1 MTKQPR
7 YSKDHPVVAFFALLL
22 FFVFLDFYMSALP
35 SANKLSQYIAV
46 IKTLNG
52 FLPEG
57 QKYYVLAMGY
67 LEDAISKAQALGVK
81 DPLAFIV
88 RGGDWKLLVL
98 SWASKYVLTFGAV
111 YGFLYKVGF
120 FWVLAPF
127 ILGGLFIVK
136 NSARFLPYLMWLK
149 AFWLAPIKDMQVIR
163 LILLH
168 LANPVPASITHHNPR
183 EGGLLDHSLRVA
195 RIALEIGSSLD
206 RKALVLAALLHDIG
220 KIRLYRREKVQKV
233 SAPSPIVVKP
243 EKKKPTE
250 RWVSLEVNQ
259 KVANMVTIREIS
271 KRFGISLPQEVWA
284 VIAEADRKAVKE
296 ELRQGLY
303 NVGKYVKEV
312 LAELEYVKPKKDG
325 WRVGNYVFVL
335 AHAFNRRLT
344 LKLLRDDPTLPLD
357 PEPTAVGV
365 HVVAYSLS
373 ADRSVPLVWEYK
385 GKRADS
391 LGLFDVK
398 VRGTLFKAVYCFD
411 LTKINLDVPQMIKED
426 ELEVIER
433 GDQPEGEEAYNSEDA
448 QGSGVSDL
456 ASSVEGVGAGGKSLQ
471 GEGGT

>member
-1 MTKQPR
+1 MTKHPR

-22 FFVFLDFYMSALP
+22 FFVFLDFYMSAIP

-81 DPLAFIV
+81 DPLAFVV
-88 RGGDWKLLVL
+88 RGGDLKVLVL

-120 FWVLAPF
+120 FWVLVPF

-136 NSARFLPYLMWLK
+136 NSSRFLPYLMWVK
-149 AFWLAPIKDMQVIR
+149 AFWLAPIKDLQVIR

-195 RIALEIGSSLD
+195 RIALEIGSTLD

-220 KIRLYRREKVQKV
+220 KIRLYRKEKVQKV

-243 EKKKPTE
+243 EKKGSAE
-250 RWVSLEVNQ
+250 RWISLEVNQ

-271 KRFGISLPQEVWA
+271 KRFGISIPQEVWP

-296 ELRQGLY
+296 ELKQGIY
-303 NVGKYVKEV
+303 NVGKYVKDV

-365 HVVAYSLS
+365 HVVAYSLC

-398 VRGTLFKAVYCFD
+398 VRGTLFRAVYCFD

-433 GDQPEGEEAYNSEDA
+433 GDQPEGEEAYSSEDA

-456 ASSVEGVGAGGKSLQ
+456 ASSYEGVGAGGKSFQ
-471 GEGGT
+471 GEGST

>member
-1 MTKQPR
+1 MSKQTR
-7 YSKDHPVVAFFALLL
+7 YSKDHPVVAFFAVLF

-46 IKTLNG
+46 IKTLNT

-57 QKYYVLAMGY
+57 QRYYVLAMEY
-67 LEDAISKAQALGVK
+67 LENTISTAQALGVK
-81 DPLAFIV
+81 DPLAFV
-88 RGGDWKLLVL
+88 VKGGSFKVLVL

-120 FWVLAPF
+120 FWALVPF
-127 ILGGLFIVK
+127 ILGVLFIVK
-136 NSARFLPYLMWLK
+136 NSSRFLPYLMWLK
-149 AFWLAPIKDMQVIR
+149 AFWLAPIKDLQAIR

-195 RIALEIGSSLD
+195 RIALQLGSPLD
-206 RKALVLAALLHDIG
+206 KKVLVLAALLHDVG
-220 KIRLYRREKVQKV
+220 KIRLYRKEKVQGV

-243 EKKKPTE
+243 EEKKSVE

-259 KVANMVTIREIS
+259 KVVNMVTIREIT
-271 KRFGISLPQEVWA
+271 KRLEINLPQEVWP

-296 ELRQGLY
+296 ELKHGFY
-303 NVGKYVKEV
+303 NVGKYIKDV
-312 LAELEYVKPKKDG
+312 LAELEYMRPKKDG
-325 WRVGNYVFVL
+325 WRVGGFVFVL
-335 AHAFNRRLT
+335 AHAFNRKLT

-365 HVVAYSLS
+365 HIVAYSLV

-385 GKRADS
+385 GKKADG

-398 VRGTLFKAVYCFD
+398 VKGTLFNAVYCFG
-411 LTKINLDVPQMIKED
+411 LTKINLDVPQMFKEED
-426 ELEVIER
+426 LEVIER
-433 GDQPEGEEAYNSEDA
+433 GDQPEGEEAVNSEDA
-448 QGSGVSDL
+448 QGVGVSATPPSD
-456 ASSVEGVGAGGKSLQ
+456 EGIGEGGKSFQ
-471 GEGGT
+471 GEGGA

>member
-7 YSKDHPVVAFFALLL
+7 YSKDHPIVAFFALLF
-22 FFVFLDFYMSALP
+22 FFVFLDFYMSAIP
-35 SANKLSQYIAV
+35 SVERLSQYIAV
-46 IKTLNG
+46 IKTLNA

-57 QKYYVLAMGY
+57 QKYYVLSMEY
-67 LEDAISKAQALGVK
+67 LENAITTSQALGVK
-81 DPLAFIV
+81 DPLAFV
-88 RGGDWKLLVL
+88 VKGGSGKVLVL
-98 SWASKYVLTFGAV
+98 SWASKYVLAFGAV

-120 FWVLAPF
+120 FWVLAPA

-136 NSARFLPYLMWLK
+136 NSSRFLPYLMWVK
-149 AFWLAPIKDMQVIR
+149 AFWLAPIKDLQVLR

-183 EGGLLDHSLRVA
+183 EGGLLDHSLRVS
-195 RIALEIGSSLD
+195 RIALEIGSPLD
-206 RKALVLAALLHDIG
+206 KKALVLAALLHDIG
-220 KIRLYRREKVQKV
+220 KIRLYRKEKVQKV

-243 EKKKPTE
+243 EKKKPLE
-250 RWVSLEVNQ
+250 RWISLEVNQ
-259 KVANMVTIREIS
+259 KVVNMVTIREIS
-271 KRFGISLPQEVWA
+271 KRFGINIPQEVWPI
-284 VIAEADRKAVKE
+284 IAEADRKAVKE
-296 ELRQGLY
+296 ELKQGLY
-303 NVGKYVKEV
+303 NVGRYIKEV

-325 WRVGNYVFVL
+325 WRVGDYVFVL

-344 LKLLRDDPTLPLD
+344 LKLLRDDPGLPLD

-365 HVVAYSLS
+365 HVVAYSLV

-385 GKRADS
+385 GKKADG

-398 VRGTLFKAVYCFD
+398 VKGTLFKAVYCFD

-433 GDQPEGEEAYNSEDA
+433 GDQPEGEEAYSSEDR
-448 QGSGVSDL
+448 QGSGVSAF
-456 ASSVEGVGAGGKSLQ
+456 ASSIEGAGEDGKSFQ
-471 GEGGT
+471 GEGST

>member
-1 MTKQPR
+1 MAKQPR
-7 YSKDHPVVAFFALLL
+7 YSKDHPVVAFFALLF
-22 FFVFLDFYMSALP
+22 FFVFLDFYISAIP
-35 SANKLSQYIAV
+35 SVNKLSQYITV
-46 IKTLNG
+46 IKTLNA

-57 QKYYVLAMGY
+57 QKYYVLAMRY
-67 LEDAISKAQALGVK
+67 LENALNTAQALGVK
-81 DPLAFIV
+81 DPLAFVV
-88 RGGDWKLLVL
+88 RGGDLKILVL

-120 FWVLAPF
+120 FWVLVPAV
-127 ILGGLFIVK
+127 LGGLFIVK
-136 NSARFLPYLMWLK
+136 NASRFLPYLMWLK
-149 AFWLAPIKDMQVIR
+149 AFGLAPIKDLQVIR
-163 LILLH
+163 LVLVH

-195 RIALEIGSSLD
+195 RIALQLGSPLD

-220 KIRLYRREKVQKV
+220 KIRLYRKEKVQKV
-233 SAPSPIVVKP
+233 SAPSPIVIKP
-243 EKKKPTE
+243 EKKKPVE

-259 KVANMVTIREIS
+259 KVVNMVTIREIS
-271 KRFGISLPQEVWA
+271 KRFGIVLPQEVWP

-296 ELRQGLY
+296 ELKQGVY

-312 LAELEYVKPKKDG
+312 LGELEYVKPKKDG

-365 HVVAYSLS
+365 HMVAYSVV
-373 ADRSVPLVWEYK
+373 ADKSVPLVWEYE
-385 GKRADS
+385 GKKADS

-398 VRGTLFKAVYCFD
+398 VKGTLFRAVYCFD
-411 LTKINLDVPQMIKED
+411 LTKINLDIPQMIKEED
-426 ELEVIER
+426 LEVIER
-433 GDQPEGEEAYNSEDA
+433 GDQPEGEEAYSSEDA
-448 QGSGVSDL
+448 QGSGVPAI
-456 ASSVEGVGAGGKSLQ
+456 ASSGEGVGEGGKSLQ
-471 GEGGT
+471 GEGGP

>member
-1 MTKQPR
+1 MTKQTR
-7 YSKDHPVVAFFALLL
+7 YSKDHPVVAFFALLF
-22 FFVFLDFYMSALP
+22 FFVFLDFYMSAIP
-35 SANKLSQYIAV
+35 SANKLSQYITV
-46 IKTLNG
+46 IKTLNA

-57 QKYYVLAMGY
+57 QKYYVLAMRY
-67 LEDAISKAQALGVK
+67 LENAISTAQALGVK

-120 FWVLAPF
+120 FWVLVPF

-136 NSARFLPYLMWLK
+136 NSSRFLPYLMWLK
-149 AFWLAPIKDMQVIR
+149 AFWLAPIKDLQVIR
-163 LILLH
+163 LVLVH

-220 KIRLYRREKVQKV
+220 KIRLYRKEKVQKV

-250 RWVSLEVNQ
+250 RWISLEVNQ
-259 KVANMVTIREIS
+259 KVVNMVTIREIS
-271 KRFGISLPQEVWA
+271 KRLGINIPQEVWA

-296 ELRQGLY
+296 ELRQGVY
-303 NVGKYVKEV
+303 NVGRYVREV
-312 LAELEYVKPKKDG
+312 LAELEYIKPKKDG
-325 WRVGNYVFVL
+325 WRVGDYVFVL

-365 HVVAYSLS
+365 HVVAYSVV
-373 ADRSVPLVWEYK
+373 ADKSVPLVWEYE

-391 LGLFDVK
+391 LGLFDVR

-411 LTKINLDVPQMIKED
+411 LTKINLDIPQMIKEY

-433 GDQPEGEEAYNSEDA
+433 GDQPEGEEAYSSEDTK
-448 QGSGVSDL
+448 GSGVPANS
-456 ASSVEGVGAGGKSLQ
+456 SSVEGVGAGGKSLQ